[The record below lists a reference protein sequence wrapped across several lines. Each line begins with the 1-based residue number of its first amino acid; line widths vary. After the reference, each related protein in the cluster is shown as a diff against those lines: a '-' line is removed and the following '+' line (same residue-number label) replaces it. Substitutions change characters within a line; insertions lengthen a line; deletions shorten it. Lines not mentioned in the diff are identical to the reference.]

1 MMLWIALL
9 LTCLGGCSREPVAI
23 DTPKAE
29 AAIAEP
35 FLTAL
40 RRGNRAE
47 AEKFVALAARDELDG
62 QFDADHKILAVAP
75 ALTPRFI
82 TPEGSRQNYRDGS
95 TETSIV
101 FAGQKDGKWTSVTMR
116 LFRDG
121 DAPFAVEYWRV
132 ENAAPVP
139 VLQST
144 EEAKIMR
151 EMAPGIMWS
160 MIALA
165 VVGAIGLVAFLMLVL
180 RRPSL
185 FSPDTPADG
194 RVAATTVREDG
205 EDGDM
210 Q

>member
-1 MMLWIALL
+1 
-9 LTCLGGCSREPVAI
+9 V
-23 DTPKAE
+23 
-29 AAIAEP
+29 
-35 FLTAL
+35 
-40 RRGNRAE
+40 
-47 AEKFVALAARDELDG
+47 
-62 QFDADHKILAVAP
+62 
-75 ALTPRFI
+75 
-82 TPEGSRQNYRDGS
+82 GSRQNYRAGS

-132 ENAAPVP
+132 ENAAPAP
-139 VLQST
+139 FLQTT

-165 VVGAIGLVAFLMLVL
+165 VLGAIGLVAFLMLVL

-185 FSPDTPADG
+185 FSPNTPPEA
-194 RVAATTVREDG
+194 RIAATTVREN
-205 EDGDM
+205 GDT